1 MNHGPCRL
9 NRLSVTVNVSA
20 SVSLSVNVASMP
32 IECNFTNSLNNAL
45 SYCSMSF
52 VCTMLAQ
59 LRESTLTVR
68 CIEMVIDF
76 SQGKI
81 IVTAHEVQIR
91 LNVASVV
98 LQAMAEDIQLRR
110 DALVIIA
117 DAGVVRWSVKLDNLI
132 QFEQVLNELG
142 IDAL

>member
-1 MNHGPCRL
+1 
-9 NRLSVTVNVSA
+9 
-20 SVSLSVNVASMP
+20 
-32 IECNFTNSLNNAL
+32 
-45 SYCSMSF
+45 
-52 VCTMLAQ
+52 MLAQ